1 VDTLVEEKT
10 AEMPKRRETS
20 MQNQHNYDY
29 RSAYQQALQVNWQVE
44 DIIGGEKTLDF
55 RKPFLP
61 EVWVDADSLDF
72 LSDNEKLTVN
82 HIRSHSYL
90 YLFGFVE
97 EYIVPF
103 VVGHVQSRIHKA
115 APEELRALLHFAEE
129 EVKHIQLFQR
139 FCEEFRAGFG
149 STCEVL
155 GSPETVAAA
164 ILSKSPLGAGLSILH
179 IEWMTLLHYV
189 SSVRDNVDIDP
200 QFSSLLRHHWLEES
214 QHAKLD
220 TLIVEAI
227 ARQLSEREVQE
238 GIDDYLAIGGVLD
251 AGLGAQMEMDLASF
265 ARATGRTLS
274 DVEAQHYREVQ
285 QRSYRKTFLTSGM
298 RHGRFQSI
306 LAAISPEGAK
316 KVSGVARALVPEDTN

>member
-1 VDTLVEEKT
+1 MKI
-10 AEMPKRRETS
+10 
-20 MQNQHNYDY
+20 QHNYDY
-29 RSAYQQALQVNWQVE
+29 RSTYQQSLQVNWQVD

-55 RKPFLP
+55 QKSFLP
-61 EVWVDADSLDF
+61 ETWVDANALDF
-72 LSDNEKLTVN
+72 LSEKEQLAVN

-103 VVGHVQSRIHKA
+103 VVEHVQGRIHHA

-129 EVKHIQLFQR
+129 EVKHIELFNR
-139 FCEEFRAGFG
+139 FGQEFRSGFG
-149 STCEVL
+149 STCDVL
-155 GSPETVAAA
+155 GSPEKVAAA

-200 QFSSLLRHHWLEES
+200 QFGSLLRHHWLEES

-220 TLIVEAI
+220 TMIIEAI
-227 ARQLSEREVQE
+227 AQPLSEREIQE
-238 GIDDYLAIGGVLD
+238 GIDDYLAIGGMLD
-251 AGLGAQMEMDLASF
+251 GGFAAQMEMDIASF
-265 ARATGRTLS
+265 TRATGRTLS
-274 DVEAQHYREVQ
+274 EDEAERYRQVQ

-298 RHGRFQSI
+298 RHSKFQSI
-306 LAAISPEGAK
+306 LATISPEGAQ
-316 KVSGVARALVPEDTN
+316 KVLDVADMLVPNGAH